1 MNSTETFYF
10 IHFGPNIFIFHERNN
25 FSWAIRSIKTSC
37 RSKAPPPPF
46 ITSTLQQESSRKL
59 GLSAQETM
67 SCSQSLYEAGYI
79 SYMRT
84 DNPNLSTEA
93 AQVIRNV
100 VSEMYGDEYIANDCR
115 KSLPQTKK
123 GRKNVE
129 EAHEAIRPAL
139 HENNFVHP
147 SILSSKQSSN
157 VFSNAAIRLYDLIY
171 ARTISSQMSSQ
182 ILNQTSITISGTVG
196 DDELIFRASGSQLL
210 FPGYTSLYRTKRM
223 NLDNTLPERICQ
235 GQKLLPTNLTAVSH
249 NTQPPSR
256 YSEAGFIK
264 ELERIGVG
272 RPSTY
277 ANIIS
282 ALRKCSYVGTPTA
295 ATSDIAVSGRGKKRY
310 QSKDKLCARRAAGG
324 DGKLILCQY
333 V

>member
-1 MNSTETFYF
+1 
-10 IHFGPNIFIFHERNN
+10 
-25 FSWAIRSIKTSC
+25 
-37 RSKAPPPPF
+37 
-46 ITSTLQQESSRKL
+46 
-59 GLSAQETM
+59 
-67 SCSQSLYEAGYI
+67 
-79 SYMRT
+79 MRT